1 MINFIRGF
9 FFVQSWNRG
18 PGNIIVIKVAIQLLR
33 AAAIPSHKISVN
45 NTDLS
50 IYQPIKRNLFIIT
63 DNFYLSIHQSVYI
76 VELEPTF
83 LICLNPIPPDLRPPF
98 IIYIYMGLNDS
109 LTVI

>member
-63 DNFYLSIHQSVYI
+63 DNAFLSKPQTVYI
-76 VELEPTF
+76 IELGSTF
-83 LICLNPIPPDLRPPF
+83 LICL
-98 IIYIYMGLNDS
+98 
-109 LTVI
+109 